1 MTSGNNVADVT
12 QVTDVTDVTDVAS
25 VIDVIDVTIPNKRTT
40 EQGRSLVFGLVRS
53 FAYSDNSSK
62 L

>member
-25 VIDVIDVTIPNKRTT
+25 VIDVIDVTIPNNRTT
-40 EQGRSLVFGLVRS
+40 EQGRSVCSVVRS
-53 FAYSDNSSK
+53 LLAIGY
-62 L
+62 